1 MLNLRCDAVQ
11 FSGQLVRED
20 YLQLRKEATT
30 LQEYSR
36 EEFDHLTRYLTSLAE
51 TQKDMET
58 ENVDLKTEVSGLKQA
73 LKHAND
79 QCVLLFNEVQ
89 KAWKASFVL
98 QSDLKVCELLLWKPE
113 FHAFYGLMH
122 YGHLSPN

>member
-20 YLQLRKEATT
+20 YLHLRKEATT

-58 ENVDLKTEVSGLKQA
+58 EASGLKQA

-122 YGHLSPN
+122 YGHVSPN